1 MTPSKILSLG
11 KAQINLALLSTYS
24 YLWPVNRIVMKNQ
37 TPSSYSY
44 GEPTVEPKGQRF
56 LFGGKEREHAGGRNA
71 YDFGARSLTPF
82 GSWPSPDPK
91 AEDFYQISPFSYCA
105 GDPINFIDPTGN
117 RRWPVSDGPSIQNLQ
132 HSNDFGKV
140 RKGSDHPHGGV
151 DINYRGDEGGPVYA
165 THDGIVSRIVDKVD
179 GNGGGLRL
187 KITSYDGHVSTFYM
201 HMEKITEGINLGD
214 AIVEGQEI
222 GKIGSTGRSKGAH
235 VHYEI
240 SIDGKRVN
248 PAIDRNTLIDAQLLN
263 KNHLNEIMVMG
274 IHIVRLEN
282 LIDLKE
288 YLNKEIDKYIESI
301 KPKMI
306 LEVLHY

>member
-1 MTPSKILSLG
+1 
-11 KAQINLALLSTYS
+11 
-24 YLWPVNRIVMKNQ
+24 
-37 TPSSYSY
+37 
-44 GEPTVEPKGQRF
+44 
-56 LFGGKEREHAGGRNA
+56 
-71 YDFGARSLTPF
+71 
-82 GSWPSPDPK
+82 
-91 AEDFYQISPFSYCA
+91 
-105 GDPINFIDPTGN
+105 
-117 RRWPVSDGPSIQNLQ
+117 
-132 HSNDFGKV
+132 
-140 RKGSDHPHGGV
+140 
-151 DINYRGDEGGPVYA
+151 
-165 THDGIVSRIVDKVD
+165 
-179 GNGGGLRL
+179 
-187 KITSYDGHVSTFYM
+187 M